1 MEHSSHTTPTA
12 PARAQQ
18 CGLGMP
24 PPLGPR
30 ALEDMRRSAARS
42 TVSTHPA
49 QSSNP
54 FAKANAS
61 GGNVGMLS
69 SGPNPTAEGESNL
82 DAVATTHPPSAQLI
96 GSSTTADTAVT
107 DAMQTAQTTVSTS
120 QYVTML
126 AQVMV
131 DRAGNGEGAVCLINE
146 IVRLSVMQ
154 YGRSV
159 LQNKHISGMLVEG
172 ELSWIIA
179 SLNPDLAQALSA
191 ATSYHGPTAAASTN
205 ERTAGDVGNT
215 WHHPAAD
222 ARVMSPLIPDG
233 DSGDS
238 VQQPE
243 GHKSTQRMAAQGL
256 AANGAV
262 IPPSPQLVQGNAP
275 LWLVRSA
282 ADAPGENRAL
292 PSGQMAKRK
301 AGKFDDHESDVSHS
315 ETDWP
320 TSVPSPR
327 GENLQI
333 LTLLANYPV
342 ASIGPHADHFVEMI
356 YDRLVGRCALYET
369 NRKYATSD
377 SRLPP
382 LVHQGR
388 DRHDKRLNWSCGDG
402 EGMRATL
409 ENAAAKHTPDTM
421 TRLES
426 ALAIFVRWNRALFPE
441 LPSEM
446 YRQMDMIDIG
456 SHRSSLDVLRAP
468 GNNLTIPR
476 KAEVSLWAPFCST
489 IFDLVRSRVASMRP
503 ASALLKPLGN
513 SNTRSRR
520 KRVMVNQAGQ
530 SASQHQ
536 KMKTSLL
543 TGVQYN
549 FWNTLIDCIAES
561 YELGMCVETAL
572 EVEIYR
578 LAKQEPSAFA
588 ELFCNVL
595 GPVRTP
601 SVSIPKS
608 EMTSAVHEA
617 TLVSRSAPSTM
628 SHAAVASSSP
638 SNGAMLDNRSY
649 VHPVSSAGLHQHTII
664 KLLWGHLMLCNKHDA
679 GRQQIL
685 APFSRRMDQY
695 KNGNASLPALVLRGR
710 TTAYYRIDFASGG
723 RSASNLESRLRRQ
736 FGAYQR
742 CASLDETE
750 LMLRHVAAWNP
761 SLFPELHIGRA
772 MPEPVSPG
780 PFRSALSIAL
790 GTSDET
796 LHRPLRPT
804 NGLANSLKIFNAIRS
819 RVCDKIPNSPL
830 LCLPDAT
837 FVSDENNLNEARR
850 SLTAKTTAHPINF
863 QETLRACFSNH
874 DNEPGTIE
882 EALEATVFEF
892 ATHVPKAFPE
902 YFG

>member
-1 MEHSSHTTPTA
+1 MEHSRNTTPSA
-12 PARAQQ
+12 LARAQY
-18 CGLGMP
+18 GGTGRP
-24 PPLGPR
+24 PPTGPR
-30 ALEDMRRSAARS
+30 ALEEDMRRSAARP
-42 TVSTHPA
+42 TGPTHPA
-49 QSSNP
+49 QILNP
-54 FAKANAS
+54 FARASVS
-61 GGNVGMLS
+61 GGKVATLPY
-69 SGPNPTAEGESNL
+69 GPNPFAEQAASAEGLVVDESHANIVRTRETL
-82 DAVATTHPPSAQLI
+82 
-96 GSSTTADTAVT
+96 
-107 DAMQTAQTTVSTS
+107 VSPEGDLTK
-120 QYVTML
+120 L
-126 AQVMV
+126 AHALV
-131 DRAGNGEGAVCLINE
+131 DRAGDGEGAVRLINE

-172 ELSWIIA
+172 ELDRIIA
-179 SLNPDLAQALSA
+179 SLSPDLAQALSA
-191 ATSYHGPTAAASTN
+191 ATRHHGPTAATSTN
-205 ERTAGDVGNT
+205 ERTPDDVGR
-215 WHHPAAD
+215 HLAAD
-222 ARVMSPLIPDG
+222 AVVMSPTIADG
-233 DSGDS
+233 DSGDDI
-238 VQQPE
+238 QQQE
-243 GHKSTQRMAAQGL
+243 GHKSTQRIAAQGL
-256 AANGAV
+256 AADDVV
-262 IPPSPQLVQGNAP
+262 IPPSPQLARGNAP

-282 ADAPGENRAL
+282 ADALGENRTL
-292 PSGQMAKRK
+292 PSDQMTKRK
-301 AGKFDDHESDVSHS
+301 AGKFDNHESDVSHS

-320 TSVPSPR
+320 TLAPLPR

-342 ASIGPHADHFVEMI
+342 ASIDPHAGHFVELI
-356 YDRLVGRCALYET
+356 YDRLVDRCALYET
-369 NRKYATSD
+369 NRKYATSN

-382 LVHQGR
+382 LVHLGR
-388 DRHDKRLNWSCGDG
+388 DRHDQRLNWSCGDG

-426 ALAIFVRWNRALFPE
+426 VLSVFVRWNRALFPE
-441 LPSEM
+441 LPSDM
-446 YRQMDMIDIG
+446 YKQMDMIDIG
-456 SHRSSLDVLRAP
+456 SHRSALDVLRAP

-489 IFDLVRSRVASMRP
+489 IFDLCP
-503 ASALLKPLGN
+503 ASALLKPLGD
-513 SNTRSRR
+513 SKTRSRR

-588 ELFCNVL
+588 ELFCDVL

-601 SVSIPKS
+601 SVSMPKS
-608 EMTSAVHEA
+608 EMTSAVHGA
-617 TLVSRSAPSTM
+617 TLVSRSAPLTM
-628 SHAAVASSSP
+628 SHAAAASSSA
-638 SNGAMLDNRSY
+638 SNGAVLDTRSY
-649 VHPVSSAGLHQHTII
+649 AHPVSSAELHQHTII
-664 KLLWGHLMLCNKHDA
+664 RLLCGHVMLCNKHEA

-695 KNGNASLPALVLRGR
+695 KNGNASLPTLVLRGR
-710 TTAYYRIDFASGG
+710 TNAYYRIDFASGG

-761 SLFPELHIGRA
+761 GLFPELHSGRA
-772 MPEPVSPG
+772 MPEPVAPG
-780 PFRSALSIAL
+780 PFRSALTIAL
-790 GTSDET
+790 GISDET

-830 LCLPDAT
+830 LCLPD
-837 FVSDENNLNEARR
+837 VSDDSVSIQARL
-850 SLTAKTTAHPINF
+850 SLKAKTMAHPNNF
-863 QETLRACFSNH
+863 QDTLKACFSNH

-882 EALEATVFEF
+882 EALEAIVFEF
-892 ATHVPKAFPE
+892 ATHVAKAFPE